1 MRLVYLLIMFFYT
14 INSLAQINEGALNEA
29 FSNLGDSMSIEA
41 FNFDINKIKKFN
53 FNGDTILLDTTLNIN
68 KLYNFNYRRK
78 DNFEFIKPN
87 NVGQVYNN
95 LSYEIEQSNYPSIG
109 FNANKTIIQFE
120 DDIYFYD
127 VAYPVTELLFKTV
140 YSQGQLTDVL
150 FTTNVNRKLNF
161 SLSFKALRSL
171 GKYQNSLSGSKNFNF
186 TYNYNSEKFSS
197 KIFYVSQRLEKHENG
212 GLTTISID
220 DFESKDDVFN
230 ERSKLNVK
238 FEDAI
243 NIYFKRNF
251 FSKNSFNL
259 TNNNKKLSFNHT
271 LLYSTINNAYDQKT
285 INNYYGELNS
295 GLISAKDNY
304 KFRSIFNKIS
314 LNLSNLI
321 FDSIEA
327 GLINFNFE
335 YFNLN
340 NNENKIRENS
350 NLFSLKLNKGFE
362 ILNLDIDLQKKINGE
377 RVGDKYMFMV
387 KTSNSDKIDMSLKF
401 ISTKSHPGLMYDY
414 YDSSFKNIKWE
425 KSNKLISINSLQ
437 FKLND
442 KRFGEFQIS
451 GSKIMNYFYI
461 YTDNQ
466 IEESYLPVLN
476 QASFNIDLLKLK
488 YNKNFTFG
496 KFSMDNTLLLQ
507 KVKQKE
513 YVLNLPKYIFRNSFY
528 ISEKIFNNVLEIQS
542 GFNFKIFSKFFGD
555 EYNPVISTFHTQN
568 EKKIGEYPIVDFF
581 LNAKIR
587 QTRLFFIFE
596 HINSSLTGNKFY
608 YTPSMPYRDSGFRF
622 GLNWNLFN

>member
-1 MRLVYLLIMFFYT
+1 MFFYT

-95 LSYEIEQSNYPSIG
+95 LSYEIEQTNYPSIG

-271 LLYSTINNAYDQKT
+271 LFYSTINNVYDQKT

-327 GLINFNFE
+327 GLINFN
-335 YFNLN
+335 
-340 NNENKIRENS
+340 
-350 NLFSLKLNKGFE
+350 
-362 ILNLDIDLQKKINGE
+362 
-377 RVGDKYMFMV
+377 
-387 KTSNSDKIDMSLKF
+387 
-401 ISTKSHPGLMYDY
+401 
-414 YDSSFKNIKWE
+414 
-425 KSNKLISINSLQ
+425 
-437 FKLND
+437 
-442 KRFGEFQIS
+442 
-451 GSKIMNYFYI
+451 
-461 YTDNQ
+461 
-466 IEESYLPVLN
+466 
-476 QASFNIDLLKLK
+476 
-488 YNKNFTFG
+488 
-496 KFSMDNTLLLQ
+496 
-507 KVKQKE
+507 
-513 YVLNLPKYIFRNSFY
+513 
-528 ISEKIFNNVLEIQS
+528 
-542 GFNFKIFSKFFGD
+542 
-555 EYNPVISTFHTQN
+555 
-568 EKKIGEYPIVDFF
+568 
-581 LNAKIR
+581 
-587 QTRLFFIFE
+587 
-596 HINSSLTGNKFY
+596 
-608 YTPSMPYRDSGFRF
+608 
-622 GLNWNLFN
+622 

>member
-68 KLYNFNYRRK
+68 KLYNFNYRKK

-95 LSYEIEQSNYPSIG
+95 LSYEIEQTNYPSIG

-387 KTSNSDKIDMSLKF
+387 RTSNSDKIDMSLKF

-414 YDSSFKNIKWE
+414 FDSSFKNIKWE

-542 GFNFKIFSKFFGD
+542 GFNFKIFSKFFAD

>member
-1 MRLVYLLIMFFYT
+1 MFFYT
-14 INSLAQINEGALNEA
+14 INSFTQINEGQLNEA
-29 FSNLGDSMSIEA
+29 FSNLGDSMTIEA

-53 FNGDTILLDTTLNIN
+53 FQGDTILLDTTLNIS
-68 KLYNFNYRRK
+68 KLYEFNYRRK

-109 FNANKTIIQFE
+109 FNANKSIIKFE

-150 FTTNVNRKLNF
+150 FTTNINRKLNF

-220 DFESKDDVFN
+220 DFESKDDVFD

-259 TNNNKKLSFNHT
+259 TRNNKKLSFNHT

-304 KFRSIFNKIS
+304 KFRSISNKIS

-350 NLFSLKLNKGFE
+350 NLFSLKLTKGFE
-362 ILNLDIDLQKKINGE
+362 ILDLDIDLQKKINGE

-387 KTSNSDKIDMSLKF
+387 RTPNSDKIDISLKF

-425 KSNKLISINSLQ
+425 NSNKLISINSIQ

-451 GSKIMNYFYI
+451 GSKIMNYFYV

-476 QASFNIDLLKLK
+476 QASFSIDLLKFK

-496 KFSMDNTLLLQ
+496 KFSMENALLLQ

-542 GFNFKIFSKFFGD
+542 GFNFKIFSKFFAD

-587 QTRLFFIFE
+587 QTRLFFVFE

>member
-1 MRLVYLLIMFFYT
+1 MFFYT
-14 INSLAQINEGALNEA
+14 INSFTQINEGALNEA

-53 FNGDTILLDTTLNIN
+53 FQGDTILLDTTLNIN

-95 LSYEIEQSNYPSIG
+95 LSYEIEHSNYPSIG

-197 KIFYVSQRLEKHENG
+197 KMFYVSQRLEKHENG

-220 DFESKDDVFN
+220 DFESKDDVFD

-259 TNNNKKLSFNHT
+259 INNNKKLSFNHT

-340 NNENKIRENS
+340 NNENKIRESS
-350 NLFSLKLNKGFE
+350 NLFSLKLTKGFE
-362 ILNLDIDLQKKINGE
+362 ILDLDIDLQKKINGE

-387 KTSNSDKIDMSLKF
+387 RTSKSDKIDMSLKF
-401 ISTKSHPGLMYDY
+401 MSTKSHPGLMYDY

-425 KSNKLISINSLQ
+425 KSNKLISINSIQ

-476 QASFNIDLLKLK
+476 QASFNIDLLKLN

-496 KFSMDNTLLLQ
+496 KFSIDNTLLLQ

-513 YVLNLPKYIFRNSFY
+513 YVLNLPKYVFRNSFY

-542 GFNFKIFSKFFGD
+542 GFNFKIFSKFFAD

>member
-1 MRLVYLLIMFFYT
+1 VRLIYLLLIFFYT
-14 INSLAQINEGALNEA
+14 INSFAQINEGALNEA
-29 FSNLGDSMSIEA
+29 FSNLGDSLSIEV

-53 FNGDTILLDTTLNIN
+53 FQSDTILLDTTLNIN
-68 KLYNFNYRRK
+68 KLYEFNYRRK

-95 LSYEIEQSNYPSIG
+95 LSYDVKQSNYPSIG
-109 FNANKTIIQFE
+109 FNANKSIIQFE

-186 TYNYNSEKFSS
+186 TYNYNSEKFNS

-220 DFESKDDVFN
+220 DFESKEDVFD

-259 TNNNKKLSFNHT
+259 TNNNKKLTINHT

-285 INNYYGELNS
+285 INNYYGELKS

-350 NLFSLKLNKGFE
+350 NLFSLKLTKGFK
-362 ILNLDIDLQKKINGE
+362 LLDLGIDLQKKINGE

-387 KTSNSDKIDMSLKF
+387 RTSKSDEIDMSLKF

-425 KSNKLISINSLQ
+425 NSNKLLSINSIQ

-488 YNKNFTFG
+488 YNKSFTFG
-496 KFSMDNTLLLQ
+496 KFSVDNTLLLQ

-542 GFNFKIFSKFFGD
+542 GFNFKIFSKFFAD

>member
-1 MRLVYLLIMFFYT
+1 MFFYT
-14 INSLAQINEGALNEA
+14 INSFTQINEGALNEA

-53 FNGDTILLDTTLNIN
+53 FQGDTILLDTTLNIN

-95 LSYEIEQSNYPSIG
+95 LSYEIEHSNYPSIG

-197 KIFYVSQRLEKHENG
+197 KMFYVSQRLEKHENG
-212 GLTTISID
+212 GLTIISID
-220 DFESKDDVFN
+220 DFESKDDVFD

-259 TNNNKKLSFNHT
+259 INNNKKLSFNHT

-340 NNENKIRENS
+340 NNENKIRESS
-350 NLFSLKLNKGFE
+350 NLFSLKLTKGFE
-362 ILNLDIDLQKKINGE
+362 ILDLDIDLQKKINGE

-387 KTSNSDKIDMSLKF
+387 RTSKSDKIDMSLKF

-425 KSNKLISINSLQ
+425 KSNKLISINSIQ

-476 QASFNIDLLKLK
+476 QASFNIDLLKLN

-496 KFSMDNTLLLQ
+496 KFSIDNTLLLQ

-513 YVLNLPKYIFRNSFY
+513 YVLNLPKYVFRNSFY

-542 GFNFKIFSKFFGD
+542 GFNFKIFSKFFAD

>member
-1 MRLVYLLIMFFYT
+1 MFFYT
-14 INSLAQINEGALNEA
+14 INSFTQINEGALNEA

-53 FNGDTILLDTTLNIN
+53 FQGDTILLDTTLNIN

-95 LSYEIEQSNYPSIG
+95 LSYEIEHSNYPSIG

-197 KIFYVSQRLEKHENG
+197 KMFYVSQRLEKHENG

-220 DFESKDDVFN
+220 DFESKDDVFD

-259 TNNNKKLSFNHT
+259 INNNKKLSFNHT

-321 FDSIEA
+321 FDSVEA

-340 NNENKIRENS
+340 NNENKIRESS
-350 NLFSLKLNKGFE
+350 NLFSLKLTKGFE
-362 ILNLDIDLQKKINGE
+362 ILDLDIDLQKKINGE

-387 KTSNSDKIDMSLKF
+387 RTSKSDKIDMSLKF

-425 KSNKLISINSLQ
+425 KSNKLISINSIQ

-451 GSKIMNYFYI
+451 GSKITNYFYI

-476 QASFNIDLLKLK
+476 QASFNIDLLKLN

-496 KFSMDNTLLLQ
+496 KFSIDNTLLLQ

-513 YVLNLPKYIFRNSFY
+513 YVLNLPKYVFRNSFY

-542 GFNFKIFSKFFGD
+542 GFNFKIFSKFFAD

>member
-1 MRLVYLLIMFFYT
+1 MFFYT
-14 INSLAQINEGALNEA
+14 INSFTQINEGALNEA

-53 FNGDTILLDTTLNIN
+53 FQRDTILLDTTLNIN

-95 LSYEIEQSNYPSIG
+95 LSYEIEHSNYPSIG

-197 KIFYVSQRLEKHENG
+197 KMFYVSQRLEKHENG

-220 DFESKDDVFN
+220 DFESKDDVFD

-259 TNNNKKLSFNHT
+259 INNNKKLSFNHT

-340 NNENKIRENS
+340 NNENKIRESS
-350 NLFSLKLNKGFE
+350 NLFSLKLTKGFE
-362 ILNLDIDLQKKINGE
+362 ILDLDIDLQKKINGE

-387 KTSNSDKIDMSLKF
+387 RTSKSDKIDMSLKF

-425 KSNKLISINSLQ
+425 KSNKLISINSIQ

-476 QASFNIDLLKLK
+476 QASFNIDLLKLN

-496 KFSMDNTLLLQ
+496 KFSIDNTLLLQ

-513 YVLNLPKYIFRNSFY
+513 YVLNLPKYVFRNSFY

-542 GFNFKIFSKFFGD
+542 GFNFKIFSKFFAD

>member
-68 KLYNFNYRRK
+68 KLYNFNYRKK

>member
-1 MRLVYLLIMFFYT
+1 MFFYT
-14 INSLAQINEGALNEA
+14 INSFTQINEGQLNEA
-29 FSNLGDSMSIEA
+29 FSNLGDSMTIEA

-53 FNGDTILLDTTLNIN
+53 FQADTILWDTTLNIS
-68 KLYNFNYRRK
+68 KLYEFNYRRK

-109 FNANKTIIQFE
+109 FNANKSIIQFE

-140 YSQGQLTDVL
+140 YSQGQLTDAL

-186 TYNYNSEKFSS
+186 TYNYNSEKFNS
-197 KIFYVSQRLEKHENG
+197 KMFYVSQRLEKHENG

-220 DFESKDDVFN
+220 DFESKDDVFD

-243 NIYFKRNF
+243 NIYFIRNF

-259 TNNNKKLSFNHT
+259 TNNKKKISFNHT
-271 LLYSTINNAYDQKT
+271 LLYSTINNTYDQKT

-350 NLFSLKLNKGFE
+350 NLFSLKLTKGFE
-362 ILNLDIDLQKKINGE
+362 VLDQLSLDPAQGDTRAIYDLSPAAASQHIRARWQNIEADAYLITGTGLPTLRIIAE
-377 RVGDKYMFMV
+377 LSE
-387 KTSNSDKIDMSLKF
+387 TL
-401 ISTKSHPGLMYDY
+401 PG
-414 YDSSFKNIKWE
+414 
-425 KSNKLISINSLQ
+425 
-437 FKLND
+437 
-442 KRFGEFQIS
+442 
-451 GSKIMNYFYI
+451 
-461 YTDNQ
+461 
-466 IEESYLPVLN
+466 PVLSSN
-476 QASFNIDLLKLK
+476 LCLAWATQQVAQIAPAELAPTTRMPLLAGWEGCLERLWCHCGCNSQAASRW
-488 YNKNFTFG
+488 
-496 KFSMDNTLLLQ
+496 
-507 KVKQKE
+507 V
-513 YVLNLPKYIFRNSFY
+513 
-528 ISEKIFNNVLEIQS
+528 
-542 GFNFKIFSKFFGD
+542 
-555 EYNPVISTFHTQN
+555 
-568 EKKIGEYPIVDFF
+568 
-581 LNAKIR
+581 
-587 QTRLFFIFE
+587 
-596 HINSSLTGNKFY
+596 SSAVNGLT
-608 YTPSMPYRDSGFRF
+608 
-622 GLNWNLFN
+622 

>member
-1 MRLVYLLIMFFYT
+1 MLFYT
-14 INSLAQINEGALNEA
+14 INSFTQINEGALNEA

-53 FNGDTILLDTTLNIN
+53 FQGDTILLDTTLNIN

-186 TYNYNSEKFSS
+186 TYNYNSEKFRS
-197 KIFYVSQRLEKHENG
+197 KMFYVSQRLEKHENG

-340 NNENKIRENS
+340 NNENKITENS
-350 NLFSLKLNKGFE
+350 NLFSLKLTKAYEN
-362 ILNLDIDLQKKINGE
+362 IDLDIDLQKKINGE

-387 KTSNSDKIDMSLKF
+387 RTSNSDKIDMSLKF

-425 KSNKLISINSLQ
+425 KSNKLISINSIQ

-442 KRFGEFQIS
+442 KRFGQFQIS

-542 GFNFKIFSKFFGD
+542 GFNFKIFSKFFAD

>member
-1 MRLVYLLIMFFYT
+1 M
-14 INSLAQINEGALNEA
+14 
-29 FSNLGDSMSIEA
+29 
-41 FNFDINKIKKFN
+41 
-53 FNGDTILLDTTLNIN
+53 
-68 KLYNFNYRRK
+68 
-78 DNFEFIKPN
+78 
-87 NVGQVYNN
+87 
-95 LSYEIEQSNYPSIG
+95 
-109 FNANKTIIQFE
+109 
-120 DDIYFYD
+120 
-127 VAYPVTELLFKTV
+127 LFKTV

-340 NNENKIRENS
+340 NNENKIAENS
-350 NLFSLKLNKGFE
+350 NLFSLKLTKAYEN
-362 ILNLDIDLQKKINGE
+362 IDLDIDLQKK
-377 RVGDKYMFMV
+377 
-387 KTSNSDKIDMSLKF
+387 
-401 ISTKSHPGLMYDY
+401 
-414 YDSSFKNIKWE
+414 
-425 KSNKLISINSLQ
+425 
-437 FKLND
+437 
-442 KRFGEFQIS
+442 
-451 GSKIMNYFYI
+451 
-461 YTDNQ
+461 
-466 IEESYLPVLN
+466 
-476 QASFNIDLLKLK
+476 
-488 YNKNFTFG
+488 
-496 KFSMDNTLLLQ
+496 
-507 KVKQKE
+507 
-513 YVLNLPKYIFRNSFY
+513 
-528 ISEKIFNNVLEIQS
+528 
-542 GFNFKIFSKFFGD
+542 
-555 EYNPVISTFHTQN
+555 
-568 EKKIGEYPIVDFF
+568 
-581 LNAKIR
+581 
-587 QTRLFFIFE
+587 
-596 HINSSLTGNKFY
+596 
-608 YTPSMPYRDSGFRF
+608 
-622 GLNWNLFN
+622 

>member
-1 MRLVYLLIMFFYT
+1 MFFYT
-14 INSLAQINEGALNEA
+14 INSFTQINEGALNEA

-53 FNGDTILLDTTLNIN
+53 FQGDTILLDTTLNIN

-95 LSYEIEQSNYPSIG
+95 LSYEIEHSNYPSIG

-197 KIFYVSQRLEKHENG
+197 KMFYVSQRLEKHENG

-220 DFESKDDVFN
+220 DFESKDDVFD

-259 TNNNKKLSFNHT
+259 INNNKKLSFNHT

-340 NNENKIRENS
+340 NNENKIRESS
-350 NLFSLKLNKGFE
+350 NLFSLKLTKGFE
-362 ILNLDIDLQKKINGE
+362 ILDLDIDLQKKINGE

-387 KTSNSDKIDMSLKF
+387 RTSKSDKIDMSLKF

-425 KSNKLISINSLQ
+425 KSNKLISINSIQ

-451 GSKIMNYFYI
+451 GSKITNYFYI

-476 QASFNIDLLKLK
+476 QASFNIDLLKLN

-496 KFSMDNTLLLQ
+496 KFSIDNTLLLQ

-513 YVLNLPKYIFRNSFY
+513 YVLNLPKYVFRNSFY

-542 GFNFKIFSKFFGD
+542 GFNFKIFSKFFAD

>member
-68 KLYNFNYRRK
+68 KLYNFNYRKK

-95 LSYEIEQSNYPSIG
+95 LSYEIEQTNYPSIG

-251 FSKNSFNL
+251 FSKNSFNI

-414 YDSSFKNIKWE
+414 FDSSFKNIKWE

-542 GFNFKIFSKFFGD
+542 GFNFKIFSKFFAD

>member
-1 MRLVYLLIMFFYT
+1 MFFYT
-14 INSLAQINEGALNEA
+14 INSFTQINEGALNEA

-53 FNGDTILLDTTLNIN
+53 FQGDTILLDTTLNIN

-95 LSYEIEQSNYPSIG
+95 LSYEIEHSNYPSIG

-197 KIFYVSQRLEKHENG
+197 KMFYVSQRLEKHENG

-220 DFESKDDVFN
+220 DFESKDDVFD

-259 TNNNKKLSFNHT
+259 INNNKKLSFNHT

-295 GLISAKDNY
+295 GLISAQDNY

-340 NNENKIRENS
+340 NNENKIRESS
-350 NLFSLKLNKGFE
+350 NLFSLKLTKGFE
-362 ILNLDIDLQKKINGE
+362 ILDLDIDLQKKINGE

-387 KTSNSDKIDMSLKF
+387 RTSKSDKIDMSLKF
-401 ISTKSHPGLMYDY
+401 MSTKSHPGLMYDY

-425 KSNKLISINSLQ
+425 KSNKLISINSIQ

-476 QASFNIDLLKLK
+476 QASFNIDLLKFN

-496 KFSMDNTLLLQ
+496 KFSIDNTLLLQ

-513 YVLNLPKYIFRNSFY
+513 YVLNLPKYVFRNSFY

-542 GFNFKIFSKFFGD
+542 GFNFKIFSKFFAD

>member
-1 MRLVYLLIMFFYT
+1 MFFYT
-14 INSLAQINEGALNEA
+14 INSFTQINEGALNEA

-53 FNGDTILLDTTLNIN
+53 FQGDTILLDTTLNIN

-95 LSYEIEQSNYPSIG
+95 LSYEIEHSNYPSIG

-197 KIFYVSQRLEKHENG
+197 KMFYVSQRLEKHENG

-220 DFESKDDVFN
+220 DFESKDDVFD

-259 TNNNKKLSFNHT
+259 INNNKKLSFNHT

-340 NNENKIRENS
+340 NNENKIRESS
-350 NLFSLKLNKGFE
+350 NLFSLKLTKGFE
-362 ILNLDIDLQKKINGE
+362 ILDLDIDLQKKINGE

-387 KTSNSDKIDMSLKF
+387 RTSKSDKIDMSLKF

-425 KSNKLISINSLQ
+425 KSNKLISINSIQ

-476 QASFNIDLLKLK
+476 QASFNIDLLKFN

-496 KFSMDNTLLLQ
+496 KFSIDNTLLLQ

-513 YVLNLPKYIFRNSFY
+513 YVLNLPKYVFRNSFY

-542 GFNFKIFSKFFGD
+542 GFNFKIFSKFFAD

>member
-1 MRLVYLLIMFFYT
+1 MFFYT

-68 KLYNFNYRRK
+68 KLYNFNYRKK

-171 GKYQNSLSGSKNFNF
+171 GKYQNSLSGSKSFNF

-608 YTPSMPYRDSGFRF
+608 YTPSMPYRDLGFRF

>member
-1 MRLVYLLIMFFYT
+1 MFFYT
-14 INSLAQINEGALNEA
+14 INSFTQINEGALNEA

-53 FNGDTILLDTTLNIN
+53 FQGDTILLDTTLNIN

-95 LSYEIEQSNYPSIG
+95 LSYEIEHSNYPSIG

-197 KIFYVSQRLEKHENG
+197 KMFYVSQRLEKHENG

-220 DFESKDDVFN
+220 DFESKDDVFD

-259 TNNNKKLSFNHT
+259 INNNKKLSFNHT

-340 NNENKIRENS
+340 NNENKIRESS
-350 NLFSLKLNKGFE
+350 NLFSLKLTKGFE
-362 ILNLDIDLQKKINGE
+362 ILDLDIDLQKKINGE

-387 KTSNSDKIDMSLKF
+387 RTSKSDKIDMSLKF

-425 KSNKLISINSLQ
+425 KSNKLISINSIQ

-476 QASFNIDLLKLK
+476 QASFNIDLLKLN

-496 KFSMDNTLLLQ
+496 KFSIDNTLLLQ

-513 YVLNLPKYIFRNSFY
+513 YVLNLPKYVFRNSFY

-542 GFNFKIFSKFFGD
+542 GFNFKIFSKFFAD

>member
-1 MRLVYLLIMFFYT
+1 MFFFT
-14 INSLAQINEGALNEA
+14 INSFTQINEGALNEA

-53 FNGDTILLDTTLNIN
+53 FKGDTILLDTTLNIN

-78 DNFEFIKPN
+78 DNFVFIKPN

-377 RVGDKYMFMV
+377 RVGDKYMFVV

-542 GFNFKIFSKFFGD
+542 GFNFKIFSKFFAD

>member
-1 MRLVYLLIMFFYT
+1 MFFYT
-14 INSLAQINEGALNEA
+14 INSFTQINEGALNEA

-53 FNGDTILLDTTLNIN
+53 FQRDTILLDTTLNIN

-95 LSYEIEQSNYPSIG
+95 LSYEIEHSNYPSIG

-197 KIFYVSQRLEKHENG
+197 KMFYVSQRLEKHENG

-220 DFESKDDVFN
+220 DFESKDDVFD

-259 TNNNKKLSFNHT
+259 INNNKKLSFNHT

-340 NNENKIRENS
+340 NNENKIRESS
-350 NLFSLKLNKGFE
+350 NLFSLKLTKGFE
-362 ILNLDIDLQKKINGE
+362 ILDLDIDLQKKINGE

-387 KTSNSDKIDMSLKF
+387 RTSKSDKIDMSLKF

-425 KSNKLISINSLQ
+425 KSNKLISINSIQ

-451 GSKIMNYFYI
+451 GSKITNYFYI

-476 QASFNIDLLKLK
+476 QASFNIDLLKLN

-496 KFSMDNTLLLQ
+496 KFSIDNTLLLQ

-513 YVLNLPKYIFRNSFY
+513 YVLNLPKYVFRNSFY

-542 GFNFKIFSKFFGD
+542 GFNFKIFSKFFAD

>member
-95 LSYEIEQSNYPSIG
+95 LSYEIEQTNYPSIG

-271 LLYSTINNAYDQKT
+271 LFYSTINNAYDQKT

-350 NLFSLKLNKGFE
+350 NLFSLKLTKGFE

-387 KTSNSDKIDMSLKF
+387 RTSNSDKIDMSLKF

-414 YDSSFKNIKWE
+414 FDSSFKNIKWE

-542 GFNFKIFSKFFGD
+542 GFNFKIFSKFFAD

>member
-1 MRLVYLLIMFFYT
+1 MFSYT

-68 KLYNFNYRRK
+68 KLYNFNYRKK

-95 LSYEIEQSNYPSIG
+95 LSYEIEQTNYPSIG

-171 GKYQNSLSGSKNFNF
+171 GKYQNSLSGSKSFNF

>member
-1 MRLVYLLIMFFYT
+1 MFFFT
-14 INSLAQINEGALNEA
+14 INSFTQINEGALNEA

-68 KLYNFNYRRK
+68 KLYNFNYRKK

-95 LSYEIEQSNYPSIG
+95 LSYEIEQTNYPSIG

-340 NNENKIRENS
+340 NNENKITENS
-350 NLFSLKLNKGFE
+350 NLFSLKLTKGFE
-362 ILNLDIDLQKKINGE
+362 ILNLDFDLQKKINGE

-425 KSNKLISINSLQ
+425 KSNKLISINSIQ

-442 KRFGEFQIS
+442 KRFGQFQIS

>member
-1 MRLVYLLIMFFYT
+1 MFFYT
-14 INSLAQINEGALNEA
+14 INSFTQINEGALNEA

-53 FNGDTILLDTTLNIN
+53 FQGDTILLDTTLNIN

-95 LSYEIEQSNYPSIG
+95 LSYEIEHSNYPSIG

-197 KIFYVSQRLEKHENG
+197 KMFYVSQRLEKHENG

-220 DFESKDDVFN
+220 DFESKDDVFD

-259 TNNNKKLSFNHT
+259 INNNKKLSFNHT

-295 GLISAKDNY
+295 GLISAQDNY

-340 NNENKIRENS
+340 NNENKIRESS
-350 NLFSLKLNKGFE
+350 NLFSLKLTKGFE
-362 ILNLDIDLQKKINGE
+362 ILDLDIDLQKKINGE

-387 KTSNSDKIDMSLKF
+387 RTSKSDKIDMSLKF

-425 KSNKLISINSLQ
+425 KSNKLISINSIQ

-476 QASFNIDLLKLK
+476 QASFNIDLLKFN

-496 KFSMDNTLLLQ
+496 KFSIDNTLLLQ

-513 YVLNLPKYIFRNSFY
+513 YVLNLPKYVFRNSFY

-542 GFNFKIFSKFFGD
+542 GFNFKIFSKFFAD

>member
-1 MRLVYLLIMFFYT
+1 MFFYT

-68 KLYNFNYRRK
+68 KLYNFNYRKK

-109 FNANKTIIQFE
+109 FNANKTILQFE

-186 TYNYNSEKFSS
+186 TYNYNSEKFRS
-197 KIFYVSQRLEKHENG
+197 KMFYVSQRLEKHENG

-251 FSKNSFNL
+251 FSKNSFNV
-259 TNNNKKLSFNHT
+259 TNNNKKLGFNHT

-285 INNYYGELNS
+285 INNYYGGLNS

-340 NNENKIRENS
+340 NNENKIAENS
-350 NLFSLKLNKGFE
+350 NLFSLKLTKAYEN
-362 ILNLDIDLQKKINGE
+362 IDLDIDLQKKINGE

-387 KTSNSDKIDMSLKF
+387 RTSNSDKIDMSLKF

-476 QASFNIDLLKLK
+476 QANFNIDLLKLK

-513 YVLNLPKYIFRNSFY
+513 YVLNLPKYIFRILFTFLKKYLIMYWKFNQDLILKFSQSFLLMNT
-528 ISEKIFNNVLEIQS
+528 IL
-542 GFNFKIFSKFFGD
+542 
-555 EYNPVISTFHTQN
+555 
-568 EKKIGEYPIVDFF
+568 
-581 LNAKIR
+581 
-587 QTRLFFIFE
+587 
-596 HINSSLTGNKFY
+596 
-608 YTPSMPYRDSGFRF
+608 
-622 GLNWNLFN
+622 

>member
-1 MRLVYLLIMFFYT
+1 MFFFT
-14 INSLAQINEGALNEA
+14 INSFTQINEGALNEA

-425 KSNKLISINSLQ
+425 KSNKLISINSIQ

-442 KRFGEFQIS
+442 KRFGQFQIS

>member
-1 MRLVYLLIMFFYT
+1 MFFYT
-14 INSLAQINEGALNEA
+14 INSFTQINEGALNEA

-53 FNGDTILLDTTLNIN
+53 FQGDTILLDTTLNIN

-109 FNANKTIIQFE
+109 FNANKTILQFE

-186 TYNYNSEKFSS
+186 TYNYNSEKFRS
-197 KIFYVSQRLEKHENG
+197 KMFYVSQRLEKHENG

-285 INNYYGELNS
+285 INNYYGGLNS

-340 NNENKIRENS
+340 NNENKIAENS
-350 NLFSLKLNKGFE
+350 NLFSLKLTKAYEN
-362 ILNLDIDLQKKINGE
+362 IDLDIDLQKKINGE

-387 KTSNSDKIDMSLKF
+387 RTSNSDKIDMSLKF

-425 KSNKLISINSLQ
+425 KSNKLISINSIQ
-437 FKLND
+437 FKFND

-476 QASFNIDLLKLK
+476 QANFNIDLLKLK

-513 YVLNLPKYIFRNSFY
+513 YVLNLPKFIFRNSFY

-542 GFNFKIFSKFFGD
+542 GFNFKIFSKFFAD

>member
-1 MRLVYLLIMFFYT
+1 MFFFT
-14 INSLAQINEGALNEA
+14 INSFTQINEGALNEA

-53 FNGDTILLDTTLNIN
+53 FKGDTILLDTTLNIN
-68 KLYNFNYRRK
+68 KLYNFNYRKK

-95 LSYEIEQSNYPSIG
+95 LSYEIEQTNYPSIG

-377 RVGDKYMFMV
+377 RVGDKYMFVV

-414 YDSSFKNIKWE
+414 FDSSFKNIKWE

>member
-68 KLYNFNYRRK
+68 KLYNFNYRKK

-95 LSYEIEQSNYPSIG
+95 LSYEIEQTNYPSIG

-542 GFNFKIFSKFFGD
+542 GFNFKIFSKFFAD

>member
-1 MRLVYLLIMFFYT
+1 MFFFT
-14 INSLAQINEGALNEA
+14 INSFTQINEGALNEA

-68 KLYNFNYRRK
+68 KLYNFNYRKK

-95 LSYEIEQSNYPSIG
+95 LSYEIEQTNYPSIG

-542 GFNFKIFSKFFGD
+542 GFNFKIFSKFFAD

>member
-1 MRLVYLLIMFFYT
+1 MFFYT
-14 INSLAQINEGALNEA
+14 INSFTQINEGALNEA

-53 FNGDTILLDTTLNIN
+53 FQGDTILLDTTLNIN

-95 LSYEIEQSNYPSIG
+95 LSYEIEHSNYPSIG

-197 KIFYVSQRLEKHENG
+197 KMFYVSQRLEKHENG

-220 DFESKDDVFN
+220 DFESKDDVFD

-259 TNNNKKLSFNHT
+259 INNNKKLSFNHT

-321 FDSIEA
+321 FDSVEA

-340 NNENKIRENS
+340 NNENKIRESS
-350 NLFSLKLNKGFE
+350 NLFSLKLTKGFE
-362 ILNLDIDLQKKINGE
+362 ILDLDIDLQKKINGE

-387 KTSNSDKIDMSLKF
+387 RTSKSDKIDMSLKF

-425 KSNKLISINSLQ
+425 KSNKLISINSIQ

-476 QASFNIDLLKLK
+476 QASFNIDLLKLN

-496 KFSMDNTLLLQ
+496 KFSIDNTLLLQ

-513 YVLNLPKYIFRNSFY
+513 YVLNLPKYVFRNSFY

-542 GFNFKIFSKFFGD
+542 GFNFKIFSKFFAD

>member
-1 MRLVYLLIMFFYT
+1 MLFYT
-14 INSLAQINEGALNEA
+14 INSFTQINEGALNEA

-53 FNGDTILLDTTLNIN
+53 FKGDTILLDTTLNIN

-186 TYNYNSEKFSS
+186 TYNYNSEKFRS
-197 KIFYVSQRLEKHENG
+197 KMFYVSQRLEKHENG

-251 FSKNSFNL
+251 FSKNSFNV
-259 TNNNKKLSFNHT
+259 TNNNKKLGFNHT

-340 NNENKIRENS
+340 NNENKITENS
-350 NLFSLKLNKGFE
+350 NLFSLKLTKAYEN
-362 ILNLDIDLQKKINGE
+362 IDLDIDLQKKINGE

-387 KTSNSDKIDMSLKF
+387 RTSNSDKIDMSLKF

-425 KSNKLISINSLQ
+425 KSNKLISINSIQ

-442 KRFGEFQIS
+442 KRFGQFQIS

-476 QASFNIDLLKLK
+476 QASFNIDLLKFK

-542 GFNFKIFSKFFGD
+542 GFNFKIFSKFFAD

>member
-1 MRLVYLLIMFFYT
+1 MFFYT

-53 FNGDTILLDTTLNIN
+53 FKGDTILLDTTLNIN
-68 KLYNFNYRRK
+68 KLYNFNYKRK

-340 NNENKIRENS
+340 NNENKITENS
-350 NLFSLKLNKGFE
+350 NLFSLKLTKGFE
-362 ILNLDIDLQKKINGE
+362 ILNLDFDLQKKINGE

-387 KTSNSDKIDMSLKF
+387 RTSNSDKIDMSLKF

>member
-1 MRLVYLLIMFFYT
+1 MFFYT

-68 KLYNFNYRRK
+68 KLYNFNYRKK

>member
-1 MRLVYLLIMFFYT
+1 MFFYT

-68 KLYNFNYRRK
+68 KLYNFNYRKK

-95 LSYEIEQSNYPSIG
+95 LSYEIEQTNYPSIG

-377 RVGDKYMFMV
+377 RVGDKYMFVV

-542 GFNFKIFSKFFGD
+542 GFNFKIFSKFFAD

>member
-1 MRLVYLLIMFFYT
+1 MFFYT
-14 INSLAQINEGALNEA
+14 INSFTQINEGALNEA

-53 FNGDTILLDTTLNIN
+53 FQGDTILLDTTLNIN

-95 LSYEIEQSNYPSIG
+95 LSYEIEHSNYPSIG

-197 KIFYVSQRLEKHENG
+197 KMFYVSQRLEKHENG

-220 DFESKDDVFN
+220 DFESKDDVFD

-259 TNNNKKLSFNHT
+259 INNNKKLSFNHT

-295 GLISAKDNY
+295 GLISAQDNY

-340 NNENKIRENS
+340 NNENKIRESS
-350 NLFSLKLNKGFE
+350 NLFSLKLTKGFE
-362 ILNLDIDLQKKINGE
+362 ILDLDIDLQKKINGE

-387 KTSNSDKIDMSLKF
+387 RTSKSDKIDMSLKF
-401 ISTKSHPGLMYDY
+401 MSTKSHPGLMYDY

-425 KSNKLISINSLQ
+425 KSNKLISINSIQ

-476 QASFNIDLLKLK
+476 QASFNIDLLKLN

-496 KFSMDNTLLLQ
+496 KFSIDNTLLLQ

-513 YVLNLPKYIFRNSFY
+513 YVLNLPKYVFRNSFY

-542 GFNFKIFSKFFGD
+542 GFNFKIFSKFFAD

>member
-1 MRLVYLLIMFFYT
+1 MFFYT

-68 KLYNFNYRRK
+68 KLYNFNYRKK

-95 LSYEIEQSNYPSIG
+95 LSYEIEQTNYPSIG

-377 RVGDKYMFMV
+377 RVGDKYMFVV

-425 KSNKLISINSLQ
+425 KSNKLISINSIQ

-442 KRFGEFQIS
+442 KRFGQFQIS

-542 GFNFKIFSKFFGD
+542 GFNFKIFSKFFAD

>member
-53 FNGDTILLDTTLNIN
+53 FKGDTILLDTTLNIN

-95 LSYEIEQSNYPSIG
+95 LSYEIEQTNYPSIG

-171 GKYQNSLSGSKNFNF
+171 GKYQNSLSGSKSFNF